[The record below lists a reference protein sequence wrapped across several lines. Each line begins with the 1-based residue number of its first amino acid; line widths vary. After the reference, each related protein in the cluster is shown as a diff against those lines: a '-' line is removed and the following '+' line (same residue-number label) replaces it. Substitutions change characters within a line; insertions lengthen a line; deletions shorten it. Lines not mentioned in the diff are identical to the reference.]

1 MTIIDFFN
9 NNYND
14 FIEVQPWMNK
24 NKLLSNFELNRL
36 SIPVTTIEMK
46 NDYNISYIDIENI
59 LVTTIKNEISSN
71 FIKKINK
78 GILNTNNFDYID
90 LRKGDINELVNL
102 ILSSGYKN
110 LITNANISSEL
121 KNSPLFNLIYQKNI
135 KNSRINSI
143 ECVGNLGG
151 ITDIY
156 YDPYISYND
165 DRILLFNQIEFN
177 IDNMVAYE
185 NNSTFAPRVN
195 IEYNFDYKVGDS
207 KLIFIIRDEN
217 SETYRKY
224 IKLQRDYKIDNILNN
239 G

>member
-1 MTIIDFFN
+1 MTNIIDFFN

-14 FIEVQPWMNK
+14 FIEVQPWMNE

-46 NDYNISYIDIENI
+46 NDYNISYKDIENI

-78 GILNTNNFDYID
+78 DILNTNNFDYID
-90 LRKGDINELVNL
+90 LRKGDIDELVNL

-121 KNSPLFNLIYQKNI
+121 KNSPLFNLIYQKNS
-135 KNSRINSI
+135 KNSRINI
-143 ECVGNLGG
+143 VGNLGG

-177 IDNMVAYE
+177 INNMVAYE
-185 NNSTFAPRVN
+185 NNSTFPPRVY

>member
-1 MTIIDFFN
+1 MTNIIDFFN

-14 FIEVQPWMNK
+14 FIEVQPWMNE

-46 NDYNISYIDIENI
+46 NDYNISYKDIENI

-90 LRKGDINELVNL
+90 LRKGDIDELVNL

-121 KNSPLFNLIYQKNI
+121 KNSPLFNLIYQKNS
-135 KNSRINSI
+135 KNSRINI
-143 ECVGNLGG
+143 VGNLGG

-177 IDNMVAYE
+177 INNMVAYE

>member
-1 MTIIDFFN
+1 MSNIIDFFN
-9 NNYND
+9 NNYNN
-14 FIEVQPWMNK
+14 FIEVQPWMNE

-46 NDYNISYIDIENI
+46 NDYNISYKDIENI

-110 LITNANISSEL
+110 LITNDNISSEL
-121 KNSPLFNLIYQKNI
+121 KNSPLFNLIYQKNS
-135 KNSRINSI
+135 KNSRINI
-143 ECVGNLGG
+143 VGNLGG

-217 SETYRKY
+217 SETYREY

>member
-1 MTIIDFFN
+1 MTNIIDFFN
-9 NNYND
+9 NNYNN
-14 FIEVQPWMNK
+14 FIQVQPWMNE

-46 NDYNISYIDIENI
+46 NDYNISYKDIENI

-90 LRKGDINELVNL
+90 LRKGDIDELVNL

-121 KNSPLFNLIYQKNI
+121 KNSPLFNLIYQKNS
-135 KNSRINSI
+135 KNSRINI
-143 ECVGNLGG
+143 VGNLGG

-177 IDNMVAYE
+177 INNMVAYE

>member
-1 MTIIDFFN
+1 LT
-9 NNYND
+9 
-14 FIEVQPWMNK
+14 
-24 NKLLSNFELNRL
+24 
-36 SIPVTTIEMK
+36 
-46 NDYNISYIDIENI
+46 
-59 LVTTIKNEISSN
+59 
-71 FIKKINK
+71 
-78 GILNTNNFDYID
+78 
-90 LRKGDINELVNL
+90 KGDIDELVNL

-121 KNSPLFNLIYQKNI
+121 KNSPLFNLIYQKNS
-135 KNSRINSI
+135 KNSRINI
-143 ECVGNLGG
+143 VGNLGG

-177 IDNMVAYE
+177 INNMVAYE

>member
-1 MTIIDFFN
+1 MTNIIDFFN

-14 FIEVQPWMNK
+14 FIEVQPWMNE
-24 NKLLSNFELNRL
+24 NKLLSNFELNKL

-46 NDYNISYIDIENI
+46 NDYNISYTDIENI

-71 FIKKINK
+71 FIKKFNK
-78 GILNTNNFDYID
+78 DILNTNNFDYID
-90 LRKGDINELVNL
+90 FRKGDINELVNL

-110 LITNANISSEL
+110 LITNGNISFEL
-121 KNSPLFNLIYQKNI
+121 KNSPLFFNLIDRKNN
-135 KNSRINSI
+135 KTSRINSI
-143 ECVGNLGG
+143 ECVGSLGG
-151 ITDIY
+151 VTDIY

-177 IDNMVAYE
+177 IDNLVAYE

-207 KLIFIIRDEN
+207 KLIFIIHDEN
-217 SETYRKY
+217 SETYREY
-224 IKLQRDYKIDNILNN
+224 IKLQRDYKIDNILN
-239 G
+239 